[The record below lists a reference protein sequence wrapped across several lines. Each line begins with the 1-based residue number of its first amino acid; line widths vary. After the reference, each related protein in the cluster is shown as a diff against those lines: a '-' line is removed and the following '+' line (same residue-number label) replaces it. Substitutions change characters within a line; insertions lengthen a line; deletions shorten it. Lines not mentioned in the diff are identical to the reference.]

1 MSAKISQ
8 QTTKNGRPSM
18 AEQLKPLLER
28 SLFSNSD
35 WEQWKFD
42 AVKALRDIA
51 EDLDKI
57 RENLRS

>member
-1 MSAKISQ
+1 
-8 QTTKNGRPSM
+8 M

>member
-1 MSAKISQ
+1 
-8 QTTKNGRPSM
+8 M
-18 AEQLKPLLER
+18 AEQLKPLFER
-28 SLFSNSD
+28 SLFHAEK

-51 EDLDKI
+51 GDLDNI